1 MMWIGIA
8 LLAAAIAMGIWY
20 RPAWGEG
27 AKLCALCAVMGVAG
41 LGRGDG
47 STLFTVLEALLSAVA
62 AVCCLFRLHHEKLR
76 RLRAEARRAACA
88 GGARCVRPAG
98 KLLAFPGVREDRESR
113 GA

>member
-41 LGRGDG
+41 LTAGDG
-47 STLFTVLEALLSAVA
+47 SALFTVLEALLSAVA

-76 RLRAEARRAACA
+76 RLRAEARRASCA

-98 KLLAFPGVREDRESR
+98 KLLAFPGVREERKFR

>member
-20 RPAWGEG
+20 RPGWGEG

-41 LGRGDG
+41 LAAGDG
-47 STLFTVLEALLSAVA
+47 GALFTVLEALLSAVA
-62 AVCCLFRLHHEKLR
+62 AVCCLFRLHH
-76 RLRAEARRAACA
+76 
-88 GGARCVRPAG
+88 VRPAG

>member
-41 LGRGDG
+41 LAAGDG
-47 STLFTVLEALLSAVA
+47 SALFTVLEALLSAVA

-76 RLRAEARRAACA
+76 RLRAEARRASCA

-98 KLLAFPGVREDRESR
+98 KLLAFPAVREERKFR